1 MGYYEPGDGGVR
13 RAAITYADE
22 LGSGTSGLEPA
33 NAAD

>member
-1 MGYYEPGDGGVR
+1 MGYYESGDVGVR

-22 LGSGTSGLEPA
+22 LGSGSSLAPA